1 MHTTVSQIYAVN
13 SPDSINLSKRMI
25 YIPNEVTGEK
35 AQALHGFYSF
45 KRATDGSIYGKHPF
59 Y

>member
-13 SPDSINLSKRMI
+13 SQDSINLSIRMI
-25 YIPNEVTGEK
+25 YIPKEVTGGQ

-45 KRATDGSIYGKHPF
+45 KRATDGSIYGKRPF

>member
-1 MHTTVSQIYAVN
+1 
-13 SPDSINLSKRMI
+13 MI
-25 YIPNEVTGEK
+25 YIPKEVTGGQ

-45 KRATDGSIYGKHPF
+45 KRATDGSIYGKRPF